1 MYCATTNPGKLREF
15 YLALDGSGV
24 SLQAMPNLDQIE
36 QPEET
41 GATFE
46 ENAILK
52 ATYYSKQVDGFLFAD
67 DSGLEVDALDRQPGV
82 YSARFAGPGASD
94 DDNNRLLLERMRGVS
109 DRTARF
115 ICVIALANAG
125 ELVRTFHGV
134 IEGQLLEAPA
144 GSNGFGYDP
153 LFYYP
158 LFGCS
163 FGQAPLEQKLQVS
176 HRTQALRAMLFYLQS
191 GASSGNS
198 QSSSLHR

>member
-1 MYCATTNPGKLREF
+1 
-15 YLALDGSGV
+15 
-24 SLQAMPNLDQIE
+24 MPNLDQIE